1 MDVVRIRFAELK
13 DILPE
18 FEEIS
23 AFAITSA
30 AQLIAN
36 TFKSGH
42 KILICG
48 NGGSAADAQH
58 LAAEFV
64 NSMSKDIERTGLP
77 AISLST
83 DSSIITAV
91 ANDRDFS
98 EIFSRQVEAL
108 GNRDDVLVIFSTSGE
123 SKNCINAFRLAKNKG
138 LKTILFTG
146 RESSIS
152 KQASISIQ
160 VPTSNT
166 QHIQEFHVI
175 AYHIMVELVENIL
188 YKGLLIK

>member
-30 AQLIAN
+30 AQLVAN

-77 AISLST
+77 AISLSA

-98 EIFSRQVEAL
+98 QIFSRQVEAL

>member
-1 MDVVRIRFAELK
+1 MDIVRIRFAELK

-23 AFAITSA
+23 AFAIASA
-30 AQLIAN
+30 AQLVAN
-36 TFKSGH
+36 AFKSGH

-77 AISLST
+77 AISLSA

-91 ANDRDFS
+91 ANDKDFS
-98 EIFSRQVEAL
+98 QIFSRQVEAL

-123 SKNCINAFRLAKNKG
+123 SNNCINAFRLARNKG

-160 VPTSNT
+160 VPTSNI

>member
-13 DILPE
+13 VILPE

-98 EIFSRQVEAL
+98 QIFSRQVEAL

-123 SKNCINAFRLAKNKG
+123 SKNCINALRLAKNKG

>member
-23 AFAITSA
+23 GFAITSA
-30 AQLIAN
+30 AQLVAN

-77 AISLST
+77 AISLSA

-98 EIFSRQVEAL
+98 QIFSRQVEAL